1 MGKAWFETVAEAQ
14 RRASKRLPASVDRAL
29 IAGSQKG
36 LTVTG
41 NVNALSELGF
51 APRVAGG
58 HSSVHDLT
66 PDDIVIP
73 PGFTRALGVPGPT
86 CRRPDRVPA

>member
-1 MGKAWFETVAEAQ
+1 MGKASFETVAEAQ
-14 RRASKRLPASVDRAL
+14 RRASKRLPALVYGAL

-36 LTVTG
+36 LTVTE
-41 NVNALSELGF
+41 NVNAFSGL
-51 APRVAGG
+51 
-58 HSSVHDLT
+58 HDLT

-86 CRRPDRVPA
+86 RRRPDWVPA